1 MSIVKGSKK
10 GSGQARQ
17 PNIAPDSAQS
27 KTRINILYG
36 LAEGEIEGLANG
48 NKSILLE
55 NTPLE
60 DNNGKLNFESVKV
73 DFRSGTNDQDY
84 IEGFPAVESET
95 AIDVEL
101 KAGTPWV
108 KSFKNLD
115 LDALRIRLKWG
126 PLRTQDATSGDV
138 SGVTIEYAVELQTDG
153 GPWTEVLKTKI
164 SDKTSANYER
174 AHRINLPKADSD
186 WLIRVRRITPNS
198 TSEYVSDKMYIE
210 AVTEVID
217 AKLRY
222 PNTALLGLQYD
233 AETFNN
239 VAKIAVECK
248 GTKIKLPS
256 NYNPV
261 SRTYAGMWD
270 GTFISAYSNNPA
282 WVYYDICTSDRY
294 GLGDRL
300 TPFMIDKWSLYRL
313 GQYCDESVNDGQ
325 GGQEPRFTCNV
336 YLQRAEEAYEI
347 LKKLAGVFRAI
358 SYWDGNSIICDADI
372 PQDTY
377 FTYTRANVIG
387 EFEYSGTRARDRHNV
402 VKVAFDNPANHYK
415 TEYEYVRDE
424 QAISDSGQVRILD
437 LNAWG
442 CTSRGQAQRAGLWA
456 LKSEQSETRTVTF
469 KVGLDGWI
477 PQPGRVIEIA
487 DELFAG
493 RANGGRVS
501 AISEDRVNLT
511 IDRDDVVAKPGDRL
525 VVNGENGKAQ
535 TRIIQSINGRVI
547 TVTLPFDLNS
557 IAAENIWV
565 IDAQDLATMKFRVI
579 SIRQEEKNKFTIN
592 AIQYNSKKF
601 DEIDSGAY
609 FEEVPISVIN
619 PTIQDPVSDILITSE
634 NKVNQGINI
643 TTMIL
648 SWKQAKGAVKYLVEW
663 RKDNGSWLRL
673 PLTGN
678 NSLEVQG
685 VYSGNYQARVTAI
698 SAFEVSSLPVYSSI
712 TELVGKNGLPPKLEF
727 IRATGILFGMQLDW
741 SFPKVGA
748 QDAAYV
754 EIRVSPDGVSNIA
767 PLGQFAYPTN
777 THKIQGLQPN
787 LIQYYSGRIVDKI
800 GNVGA
805 WSEWVNGT
813 TIANPEAV
821 LDLIS
826 GHIAES
832 DLAKELQGKIENTVN
847 VAEAA
852 EQAAT
857 NAQTAAS
864 SAQTAASNAQT
875 AATDAKTAATSA
887 QTAASTAQT
896 QATNAQQV
904 ANEAS
909 ATAANAKNAADQA
922 VTAAS
927 SATAAAA
934 SAATTATNA
943 QTTAN
948 NASVAANN
956 ANTAAATAQASATS
970 ANTAA
975 SNAQKDATSAITAA
989 ANAQTSANNA
999 ATAASKVASD
1009 LTTTTNQLNQK
1020 IADETGAR
1028 TTAISQMND
1037 GLTTETTQRK
1047 SEDAALLSNVET
1059 YKSSTNGTLSSLQT
1073 QITTNATNTSVNTS
1087 KITSLDSRL
1096 TTNEGKTAD
1105 ATTSAATAQQT
1116 ANTAVTNAA
1125 AAASSVTSLK
1135 AELSTGKGINNIVAP
1150 FSDPQELSTNIL
1162 GASRTVALVN
1172 SLMRVKGKAYDVTFT
1187 AAAGNIY
1194 FGSAST
1200 ATVNTTAAGSIT
1212 GGKRYM
1218 LSAYLKNL
1226 DATKQADVYFTLLW
1240 FKRALDGSVSTSQVT
1255 LQSQLTG
1262 NLRVTPSN
1270 DGGTITFKGVVA
1282 PVDAFAFTFICT
1294 GNGTYNVA
1302 GSRILIDMLM
1312 FEESIGDDKP
1322 ASTWTAGPADLGAI
1336 KTALDTNATAISGIT
1351 TRVGNAEG
1359 TITSQGNSITQLNNS
1374 VTTIN
1379 GALSNKADAT
1389 ALNALTSRVSNA
1401 EGSISSQSTNITN
1414 LQNSVTS
1421 INGTL
1426 LTKADN
1432 AALQTLDSKVTTIN
1446 GKVEVNSTAIT
1457 SLSSSLNNATSFI
1470 LMNAGNALT
1479 DWVTYAASGEYS
1491 VISEATGQTGKVIQ
1505 LGNNA
1510 GNDTVW
1516 MHANNLI
1523 PFDQTKTYRIRAR
1536 YRRRSGTGVI
1546 YVGIAQKTPDKA
1558 FYVTTTN
1565 TQTANMGSSNY
1576 AISAHAPAIDEWQ
1589 EVVAYFKGRSAGA
1602 AGGSGT
1608 QASPRT
1614 VSQMTGFITPMFLA
1628 NYANQTGTVELDYL
1642 ILEDAEAIAGNQAN
1656 ATALDTLDSKV
1667 TDVDGRLTTTTNSV
1681 TSLGSRMT
1689 TAEGGINSTNTAV
1702 SALSTRM
1709 TNAEGSITNQSSS
1722 ITSLQ
1727 NSVTSINGTLANK
1740 ADASAVTALTNRVTT
1755 AEGTITSQGN
1765 SITSLRNDLTTTNN
1779 AVATK
1784 ADSSALN
1791 TLDSKVTGIDGRVT
1805 SNASAITSLKTE
1817 LSTGKG
1823 ANLLIASY
1831 SDPQVLP
1838 YAATKAN
1845 VNLGLTP
1852 SLERSGK
1859 AYTFT
1864 NVTSNVANYI
1874 YLGHYSDRTKASIGM
1889 TGGAKYLLSF
1899 YAKAE
1904 AAGFVGRFF
1913 LRALDNTDAAIATT
1927 GLNLLGTSSQTVRF
1941 GTTWTKYSFY
1951 LSSPVP
1957 AGAVAGSLLF
1967 YTGGIAGE
1975 VTPAGAMVT
1984 IDKMMIEEFIGT
1996 EKEGSSWVAGSPDLA
2011 AIQTT
2016 LDANSSAITNLT
2028 SRVSNTEG
2036 VVTSQSNSISSLNN
2050 SVTSINTALSSKADA
2065 SAVNTLSNK
2074 VTAAEGN
2081 ITSQGNAITS
2091 LRNDLN
2097 TTNDKVSTKA
2107 DTSALTSLDTK
2118 VTSIDGRVTTNT
2130 NAVTS
2135 LQGRVNTVESGLS
2148 TKAEA
2153 TALNNYYTKTEADS
2167 ATSGAI
2173 DTFNSQLTIGGVNVV
2188 TNSEA
2193 PRTSA
2198 ATSNKEYL
2206 LYERSAELKAFYD
2219 ENLDKPI
2226 TISFDMSVP
2235 VVGAVQVYSSNGSA
2249 HTFTTSVNAVIANQW
2264 IKYSVTVN
2272 PRTHTANTTVS
2283 TIEFYGTYGTG
2294 RIPTIRKLQI
2304 EAGTKATAWSPS
2316 PRDTKALLDANATA
2330 IQTTQ
2335 TKVDNIDGRLTT
2347 ATDSI
2352 TSLGSRMSTAEG
2364 NITGTNSA
2372 LSGLSTR
2379 MTTAEGK
2386 ITNQSDSIAS
2396 LQNSVSTI
2404 NGSLANKADSSV
2416 VNSLT
2421 SRVAAT
2427 EGSLVSQSGQ
2437 ITTLNNNLTTTNNN
2451 LTATNTA
2458 LNDVN
2463 DLARLQTLGKPL
2475 RDDPMFATGTGGLGS
2490 YAAITGSSFT
2500 RQAKSSDNPSTSTN
2514 EMLLAFT
2521 STVTGLGSGWYPTSP
2536 TLVGGPN
2543 KVFLIKQVIKMP
2555 VGFYLVA
2562 IGNDIGTG
2570 GYRKIYGNIDG
2581 TGKFET
2587 YLTVVACG
2595 PDATASIQGHFRAAV
2610 RSTQTGTTANPIEVK
2625 LASYEVFDVT
2635 AVNDTIPKAY
2645 RDSITANANA
2655 ISTLTNTV
2663 TQQGNTIT
2671 SQGNS
2676 ITSLNNS
2683 ITSINGSLASK
2694 ADASAVTSLDS
2705 KVTLI
2710 DGKLTSNTSALTALQ
2725 SSFDGLPNQGVNIF
2739 GPEISNP
2746 VEKPTNWTS
2755 GLPFEIVQS
2764 PDTVNVRAFQFTMPA
2779 SSGSGTYFNIGGGQV
2794 PRQWLNEGKY
2804 VFSFVAKTVGGTP
2817 PHPIEWQFY
2826 NADSTRQR
2834 FSITAT
2840 LTRYSGVFTVP
2851 AGGAAVCML
2860 LIGNPTAKAAGQVIN
2875 IERLMLERQVGSNT
2889 TPSTWIAGT
2898 DASGMII
2905 STQAKA
2911 TDLFNTATNQNTATA
2926 GRVTSLES
2934 RMTSTEGT
2942 LSTKADASALQTL
2955 DTKVTNVDGKV
2966 TSNTNAITSLNST
2979 LSNATSSI
2987 SMNAGNS
2994 LIDWTLFNALGEYSI
3009 VAQADGQAGR
3019 VIQLGNN
3026 AGNDMV
3032 WMHPNNFIPFDATKT
3047 YRLRARYRRRFGTG
3061 SVYIGVSQ
3069 KTPDKTLYVTTGNT
3083 LSADMGSSNYAL
3095 NAQTPAFDQWQ
3106 EVVAYF
3112 KGRSTGAATGSG
3124 SQASP
3129 RTISQ
3134 QAGFITP
3141 MFLANYTNQAGIV
3154 ELDYLILEDAE
3165 AIAGNQANATALTTL
3180 DTKVTDVDGR
3190 LATATNSIT
3199 ALGSRMSTAEG
3210 NISATNTALSGLSTR
3225 MTAAE
3230 GGLTNQ
3236 SNSIT
3241 SLTNS
3246 INSLDSDSLI
3256 PDYNLANPEK
3266 WISHYGYAMAQYFKN
3281 TTTGKISNTVFRKDT
3296 TVPVNCF
3303 NYARTPLP
3311 NDRTYKVSFW
3321 VRCSADSN
3329 GLLMIPIGRSTND
3342 GKFTTAGYTSAGV
3355 AVTDVPKNETWTKI
3369 EKIVNLTSTSD
3380 ANPQLFFG
3388 IAPGHTG
3395 SAGWWEIQGYKVSPV
3410 LTTAD
3415 ADSSFATSAALTS
3428 LTSTVTQQGST
3439 LTSQGTDITSL
3450 KNSVTSI
3457 NGTLTNK
3464 ADASAVNTLS
3474 NRVTAAEGNITSQGN
3489 SITSLN
3495 NTLANNDLSNL
3506 ILNPDFID
3514 PKNGW
3519 TAGVIVDATD
3529 AAPNPPSPK
3538 ALKLNNRDSYYGPH
3552 VKCNVGDMF
3561 YVSAWFATPNTAA
3574 TATVVIGLNTR
3585 NVSAVNGWYTV
3596 AAKSTDKTIWT
3607 MVEGYFTVPA
3617 GAVEVRP
3624 WLQVSIAAA
3633 DAPAQLWHVT
3643 NIQVRNITGNKK
3655 LASDLQA
3662 TSSALSTLDSKA
3674 TNIDGRVTSA
3684 SNNIVTLNNSV
3695 TNINTSLSQK
3705 ADASALTSLSNRVT
3719 TAEGNISSQG
3729 GSITS
3734 LTNNLTVTTNTANAA
3749 LPKIQGGTGAA
3760 KLFRG
3765 ALVFQQNGVNI
3776 TGNIVI
3782 QTPITFTSKMFR
3794 LALTGYNYLA
3804 GKTDINLNIG
3814 GYAYSGTS
3822 IIQHGVVNSG
3832 TLPIRVR
3839 LGVRNGTVVVILT
3852 SQAPNAY
3859 WQYPK
3864 FNIDAEIG
3872 YTTAPD
3878 DWING
3883 WSVSVIAE
3891 TDLAT
3896 NGISAIVEPSLL
3908 DVSTEIAANA
3918 TAVTNLTNTVTQQ
3931 GNTITSQ
3938 GNSITALNNSI
3949 TSINGAL
3956 TTKADT
3962 SVVSDLGGRVTTTE
3976 GKIDANTSSITS
3988 LTANLKN
3995 TATGVTMSA
4004 SIDVD
4009 PDNEWIYW
4017 VKNGEVTR
4025 ADDASALGGKVYR
4038 FGNNAG
4044 NDHVNAKSRAKL
4056 PFDQTKTYRIRARYR
4071 RNSGTGTIYCA
4082 LFGIAADGVSHV
4094 NSSNTVTSDAGSSN
4108 YFVINQA
4115 PALNVW
4121 QEVTVYVKGRAAG
4134 AATGSWTLDS
4144 PRQVPNATAYISVQF
4159 LANYS
4164 NAAGVV
4170 DLDYLIIED
4179 ADAIAAN
4186 DTTAKAL
4193 TSLTTRVSTAEGTI
4207 TSQGNSITTLNNSI
4221 TTINGTLAT
4230 KADSSALTT
4239 LANRVTVT
4247 EGSITSQGSSITS
4260 LNSSVSGL
4268 LKDVEVT
4275 DTRSTNQAPSWY
4287 WATYPKRI
4295 VREFKQA
4302 STLGLTGMG
4311 TYVSLETYVYYSDAT
4326 GGPIIQ
4332 IARGTDSKLTAE
4344 RRSTNAS
4351 TWGTWSQDIKTLS
4364 DGLVNKAEASAL
4376 TSLDAKVTTI
4386 DGKVSTQATSITNLT
4401 TTVGGHTSSIQSQ
4414 QQSIDGLTARATL
4427 KLQSGNLVGGVGIE
4441 NDSKTVDFIVQANRF
4456 AIGAPSTVTGTVTP
4470 KYAFTY
4476 QSTSTT
4482 LPNGTVIP
4490 AGLYLDNASI
4500 GYINANKINA
4510 DSLSAISATLGTLTT
4525 YRDPA
4530 KPNGARMVLT
4540 GSLITVY
4547 DDNNV
4552 VRVRLGLW

>member
-36 LAEGEIEGLANG
+36 LAEGEIEGLASG

-138 SGVTIEYAVELQTDG
+138 SGVTIEYAVDLQTDG

-313 GQYCDESVNDGQ
+313 GQYCDESVADGQ

-347 LKKLAGVFRAI
+347 LKKLAGIFRAI

-547 TVTLPFDLNS
+547 TVTLPFDLGS

-609 FEEVPISVIN
+609 FEEIPISVIN
-619 PTIQDPVSDILITSE
+619 PTIQDPVSNILITSE

-698 SAFEVSSLPVYSSI
+698 SAFEVSSLPVYSPI
-712 TELVGKNGLPPKLEF
+712 TELVGKKGVPPKLEF

-741 SFPKVGA
+741 SFPNVGA

-777 THKIQGLQPN
+777 THKVQGLQPN

-813 TIANPEAV
+813 TIADPEAV

-826 GHIAES
+826 GHITES
-832 DLAKELQGKIENTVN
+832 DLTKELQGKIENTVN

-864 SAQTAASNAQT
+864 SAQTAASNAQM
-875 AATDAKTAATSA
+875 AAKDAKTAATSA

-909 ATAANAKNAADQA
+909 ATAANAQNAADQA
-922 VTAAS
+922 ASTALTANNIATNAKTAADNAQTLAQ
-927 SATAAAA
+927 SATSAAATA
-934 SAATTATNA
+934 NTAATNAQTTATNA
-943 QTTAN
+943 QT
-948 NASVAANN
+948 AAND
-956 ANTAAATAQASATS
+956 AA
-970 ANTAA
+970 
-975 SNAQKDATSAITAA
+975 K
-989 ANAQTSANNA
+989 
-999 ATAASKVASD
+999 AASKVASD
-1009 LTTTTNQLNQK
+1009 LTTSTNQLNQK
-1020 IADETGAR
+1020 IADETSAR
-1028 TTAISQMND
+1028 TTAISQMKD

-1047 SEDAALLSNVET
+1047 SEDAALLSNIET
-1059 YKSSTNGTLSSLQT
+1059 YKSSTNNSLASLQT
-1073 QITTNATNTSVNTS
+1073 QITTNATNTSANTS
-1087 KITSLDSRL
+1087 KISSLDSRL

-1105 ATTSAATAQQT
+1105 AINSAATAQQT

-1125 AAASSVTSLK
+1125 ATASAVTSLK
-1135 AELSTGKGINNIVAP
+1135 SELSTGKGINNIVAP
-1150 FSDPQELSTNIL
+1150 YSDPQELSANIL

-1200 ATVNTTAAGSIT
+1200 STVNTTAAGSIT

-1226 DATKQADVYFTLLW
+1226 DAAKQADVYISLLW
-1240 FKRALDGSVSTSQVT
+1240 FRRAADGTVSTAQAT
-1255 LQSQLTG
+1255 LQNQATG
-1262 NLRVTPSN
+1262 NLRVTPTN
-1270 DGGTITFKGVVA
+1270 DGGTISFKAVTA
-1282 PVDAFAFTFICT
+1282 PADAFAFSFICT
-1294 GNGTYNVA
+1294 GNGTYNVV

-1312 FEESIGDDKP
+1312 LEEYIGDDKP

-1336 KTALDTNATAISGIT
+1336 KSALDANASAISTLT
-1351 TRVGNAEG
+1351 TRVTNDEGVITSQGNSITQLNNSITTINGTLTNKADATALNALTNRVSNAEG
-1359 TITSQGNSITQLNNS
+1359 VITSQGNSITQLNNS
-1374 VTTIN
+1374 VNSIN
-1379 GALSNKADAT
+1379 GTLSDKADAT
-1389 ALNALTSRVSNA
+1389 ALNS
-1401 EGSISSQSTNITN
+1401 
-1414 LQNSVTS
+1414 
-1421 INGTL
+1421 
-1426 LTKADN
+1426 
-1432 AALQTLDSKVTTIN
+1432 
-1446 GKVEVNSTAIT
+1446 
-1457 SLSSSLNNATSFI
+1457 
-1470 LMNAGNALT
+1470 
-1479 DWVTYAASGEYS
+1479 
-1491 VISEATGQTGKVIQ
+1491 
-1505 LGNNA
+1505 
-1510 GNDTVW
+1510 
-1516 MHANNLI
+1516 
-1523 PFDQTKTYRIRAR
+1523 
-1536 YRRRSGTGVI
+1536 
-1546 YVGIAQKTPDKA
+1546 
-1558 FYVTTTN
+1558 
-1565 TQTANMGSSNY
+1565 
-1576 AISAHAPAIDEWQ
+1576 
-1589 EVVAYFKGRSAGA
+1589 
-1602 AGGSGT
+1602 
-1608 QASPRT
+1608 
-1614 VSQMTGFITPMFLA
+1614 
-1628 NYANQTGTVELDYL
+1628 
-1642 ILEDAEAIAGNQAN
+1642 
-1656 ATALDTLDSKV
+1656 
-1667 TDVDGRLTTTTNSV
+1667 
-1681 TSLGSRMT
+1681 
-1689 TAEGGINSTNTAV
+1689 
-1702 SALSTRM
+1702 
-1709 TNAEGSITNQSSS
+1709 
-1722 ITSLQ
+1722 
-1727 NSVTSINGTLANK
+1727 
-1740 ADASAVTALTNRVTT
+1740 LTNRVTT
-1755 AEGTITSQGN
+1755 AEGQITAQGSAIVSIKNDLVATNNALSTKADSSALNTLDSKVTSIDGRVTSNAGAITSLRSELSTGKGSNLLIAPFSDPQGVPYTAVKSGVEVSLIDSTLRIGKAYNFKNLTANISNYVYIGNYSDGKQAPVAVRSGSKLLFSFYAKADVAGFIGRFALRVFNQSGANVQVVTLLWPSTQTQNVSFTTDLVKYTLYLSSPIHADGVTASILLYTGGASSAAMTPAGAILTMDKLMIEEYVGDNKDGSPWVAGSADLNGLYASLDASATAVSNLTTRVTNAEGTLTSQGN
-1765 SITSLRNDLTTTNN
+1765 SITSLRNDLTTTN
-1779 AVATK
+1779 
-1784 ADSSALN
+1784 
-1791 TLDSKVTGIDGRVT
+1791 
-1805 SNASAITSLKTE
+1805 
-1817 LSTGKG
+1817 
-1823 ANLLIASY
+1823 
-1831 SDPQVLP
+1831 
-1838 YAATKAN
+1838 
-1845 VNLGLTP
+1845 
-1852 SLERSGK
+1852 
-1859 AYTFT
+1859 
-1864 NVTSNVANYI
+1864 SNV
-1874 YLGHYSDRTKASIGM
+1874 
-1889 TGGAKYLLSF
+1889 
-1899 YAKAE
+1899 
-1904 AAGFVGRFF
+1904 
-1913 LRALDNTDAAIATT
+1913 
-1927 GLNLLGTSSQTVRF
+1927 
-1941 GTTWTKYSFY
+1941 
-1951 LSSPVP
+1951 
-1957 AGAVAGSLLF
+1957 
-1967 YTGGIAGE
+1967 
-1975 VTPAGAMVT
+1975 
-1984 IDKMMIEEFIGT
+1984 
-1996 EKEGSSWVAGSPDLA
+1996 
-2011 AIQTT
+2011 
-2016 LDANSSAITNLT
+2016 
-2028 SRVSNTEG
+2028 
-2036 VVTSQSNSISSLNN
+2036 
-2050 SVTSINTALSSKADA
+2050 SK
-2065 SAVNTLSNK
+2065 
-2074 VTAAEGN
+2074 
-2081 ITSQGNAITS
+2081 
-2091 LRNDLN
+2091 
-2097 TTNDKVSTKA
+2097 KA

-2130 NAVTS
+2130 NAVTA
-2135 LQGRVNTVESGLS
+2135 LQGRVTTVESGLS
-2148 TKAEA
+2148 TKADA
-2153 TALNNYYTKTEADS
+2153 SALSNYYTKTEADS

-2173 DTFNSQLTIGGVNVV
+2173 DTFNSQLTIGGVNAVA
-2188 TNSEA
+2188 NSEA
-2193 PRTSA
+2193 PRTSTA
-2198 ATSNKEYL
+2198 ATNKEYL

-2226 TISFDMSVP
+2226 TISFEMSVP
-2235 VVGAVQVYSSNGSA
+2235 VVGAVQVYASNNSA
-2249 HTFTTSVNAVIANQW
+2249 HTFSISVNAVIANQW

-2272 PRTHTANTTVS
+2272 PRTHTASTTVS

-2316 PRDTKALLDANATA
+2316 PRDTKALIDANATA

-2335 TKVDNIDGRLTT
+2335 TQVNNIDGRLTT
-2347 ATDSI
+2347 ATESI
-2352 TSLGSRMSTAEG
+2352 TSLGSRMTTAEG
-2364 NITGTNSA
+2364 NITGTNNA
-2372 LSGLSTR
+2372 VSGLSTR

-2396 LQNSVSTI
+2396 LQNSVTSI
-2404 NGSLANKADSSV
+2404 NGTLANKADSSAV
-2416 VNSLT
+2416 HNLT
-2421 SRVAAT
+2421 SRVEAA
-2427 EGSLVSQSGQ
+2427 EGSLTSQSGQ
-2437 ITTLNNNLTTTNNN
+2437 ITTLNNSLTTTNN
-2451 LTATNTA
+2451 T

-2463 DLARLQTLGKPL
+2463 ALARLLSLGKPL
-2475 RDDPMFATGTGGLGS
+2475 RDDPTFKTTSSGGLSAYVFPAGTS
-2490 YAAITGSSFT
+2490 WVK
-2500 RQAKSSDNPSTSTN
+2500 QAKSTDNPTDSTS
-2514 EMLLAFT
+2514 EMLIRAT
-2521 STVTGLGSGWYPTSP
+2521 QALGGGWYPTVP
-2536 TLVGGPN
+2536 NLVLTPN
-2543 KVFLIKQVIKMP
+2543 KIFLIKQIIKMP
-2555 VGFYLVA
+2555 VGTKLLAV
-2562 IGNDIGTG
+2562 GNTTGTG
-2570 GYRKIYGNIDG
+2570 GYIRILGNDLG

-2587 YLTVVACG
+2587 YYTVIQGG
-2595 PDATASIQGHFRAAV
+2595 PDAANTIQGHNRV
-2610 RSTQTGTTANPIEVK
+2610 VNGTNPPVPSTANPVDAI

-2645 RDSITANANA
+2645 SDSIAANASA
-2655 ISTLTNTV
+2655 ITNLSNTV

-2671 SQGNS
+2671 SHSNS
-2676 ITSLNNS
+2676 ITTLNNS
-2683 ITSINGSLASK
+2683 ITSINGSLANK
-2694 ADASAVTSLDS
+2694 AESSALQSLDS
-2705 KVTLI
+2705 KVTTI
-2710 DGKLTSNTSALTALQ
+2710 DGKVTSNTSALTALQ
-2725 SSFDGLPNQGVNIF
+2725 SSFDGLPNQGVNLL

-2746 VEKPTNWTS
+2746 VEKPTNWVS
-2755 GLPFEIVQS
+2755 GLPYEVVLS
-2764 PDTVNVRAFQFTMPA
+2764 TDTINVRAFQFTMPA
-2779 SSGSGTYFNIGGGQV
+2779 ASGSGLYFNIGGGQV
-2794 PRQWLNEGKY
+2794 PRQWLTEGKY
-2804 VFSFVAKTVGGTP
+2804 IFSFVAKTVDGTP
-2817 PHPIEWQFY
+2817 PHPIDWLMY
-2826 NADSTRQR
+2826 NVSATRLR
-2834 FSITAT
+2834 FNITAT

-2851 AGGAAVCML
+2851 AGGAAACML
-2860 LIGNPTAKAAGQVIN
+2860 LIGNPTAKAAGQVVV
-2875 IERLMLERQVGSNT
+2875 IERMMLERQVGSNT
-2889 TPSTWIAGT
+2889 TPSTWIAGS
-2898 DASGMII
+2898 DPSGMII

-2911 TDLFNTATNQNTATA
+2911 TDLFNTATNQNSATA

-2934 RMTSTEGT
+2934 RMTSTEGA

-2966 TSNTNAITSLNST
+2966 TSNTNAITSLSST

-2994 LIDWTLFNALGEYSI
+2994 FTDWTVKDGYGEYSV

-3026 AGNDMV
+3026 SGNDMI
-3032 WMHPNNFIPFDATKT
+3032 WLHPNNFIPFDSAKT
-3047 YRLRARYRRRFGTG
+3047 YRLRARYRRRAGTG
-3061 SVYIGVSQ
+3061 TVYIGITQ
-3069 KTPDKTLYVTTGNT
+3069 KTPDKALYVTTSNT
-3083 LSADMGSSNYAL
+3083 LTSDMNSSNYIAS
-3095 NAQTPAFDQWQ
+3095 AQSPTADQWQ
-3106 EVVAYF
+3106 EVVAYI
-3112 KGRSTGAATGSG
+3112 KGRAAGAATGSG

-3129 RTISQ
+3129 RTVAQ

-3141 MFLANYTNQAGIV
+3141 MFLANYANQSGTV

-3210 NISATNTALSGLSTR
+3210 NISATNSALSGLSIR

-3256 PDYNLANPEK
+3256 PDYNLANSEK
-3266 WISHYGYAMAQYFKN
+3266 WISHYGYAMAQYFKT
-3281 TTTGKISNTVFRKDT
+3281 TTTGKVSNTVFRKDT

-3329 GLLMIPIGRSTND
+3329 GLLMIPIGRSGND
-3342 GKFTTAGYTSAGV
+3342 GKFTTSGYTSVGV

-3395 SAGWWEIQGYKVSPV
+3395 TSGWWEVQGYKVSPV

-3415 ADSSFATSAALTS
+3415 ADSSFATSAALSS
-3428 LTSTVTQQGST
+3428 LTSTVNQQGST
-3439 LTSQGTDITSL
+3439 ITSQGTDITNL

-3464 ADASAVNTLS
+3464 ADATAVNTLS

-3506 ILNPDFID
+3506 ILNPDFVD
-3514 PKNGW
+3514 PKSGW

-3561 YVSAWFATPNTAA
+3561 YVSAWFATPNTSA
-3574 TATVVIGLNTR
+3574 TATAVIGLNTR

-3596 AAKSTDKTIWT
+3596 AAKSTDKTTWT

-3617 GAVEVRP
+3617 GAVEIRP

-3633 DAPAQLWHVT
+3633 DAAAQLWHVT

-3662 TSSALSTLDSKA
+3662 TSSALSTLDSKV

-3695 TNINTSLSQK
+3695 TNINTALSQK
-3705 ADASALTSLSNRVT
+3705 ADASALSSLSNRVT

-3729 GSITS
+3729 SSITS
-3734 LTNNLTVTTNTANAA
+3734 LTNNLAVTTNTANAA

-3765 ALVFQQNGVNI
+3765 VLVFQQNGANVV
-3776 TGNIVI
+3776 GNIVI

-3814 GYAYSGTS
+3814 GYAYTGTS

-3832 TLPIRVR
+3832 TLPMRVR
-3839 LGVRNGTVVVILT
+3839 MGVRNGTVVVILT

-3872 YTTAPD
+3872 YTTPPD

-3883 WSVSVIAE
+3883 WSASLIAE
-3891 TDLAT
+3891 ADLSSS
-3896 NGISAIVEPSLL
+3896 GISAIVEPSLL
-3908 DVSTEIAANA
+3908 DVSTQI
-3918 TAVTNLTNTVTQQ
+3918 TASASAISNLTNTVTQQ
-3931 GNTITSQ
+3931 GDTITSHS
-3938 GNSITALNNSI
+3938 NSITTLNNSI

-3956 TTKADT
+3956 NTKAST
-3962 SVVSDLGGRVTTTE
+3962 SAVTDLDSRVTTAE
-3976 GKIDANTSSITS
+3976 GKITANTSSITS

-3995 TATGVTMSA
+3995 IANGITMSA
-4004 SIDVD
+4004 SLDVD
-4009 PDNEWIYW
+4009 PDSEWNYW
-4017 VKNGEVTR
+4017 IKNGEVAR
-4025 ADDASALGGKVYR
+4025 ADDTSALGGKVYR

-4044 NDHVNAKSRAKL
+4044 NDHVNARSKAKL

-4071 RNSGTGTIYCA
+4071 RLSGTGTIYCA
-4082 LFGIAADGVSHV
+4082 VCCLALDGISHV
-4094 NSSNTVTSDAGSSN
+4094 NSSNTVSSDFGSSN
-4108 YFVINQA
+4108 YFVINQS
-4115 PALNVW
+4115 PANNVW
-4121 QEVTVYVKGRAAG
+4121 QEVTVYVKGRSTG
-4134 AATGSWTLDS
+4134 AAAGSWTLAA
-4144 PRQVPNATAYISVQF
+4144 PRQMPNATAFLSVQF

-4164 NAAGVV
+4164 NTAGMTE
-4170 DLDYLIIED
+4170 LDYIIIED

-4186 DTTAKAL
+4186 DATANAL
-4193 TSLTTRVSTAEGTI
+4193 SSLDTRVTTAEGKI
-4207 TSQGNSITTLNNSI
+4207 TSQGSSITSLNNSI
-4221 TTINGTLAT
+4221 TTINGTLSS
-4230 KADSSALTT
+4230 KADSSALTN
-4239 LANRVTVT
+4239 LANRVTAT

-4260 LNSSVSGL
+4260 LNSSVNGL
-4268 LKDVEVT
+4268 LKDIEVT
-4275 DTRSTNQAPSWY
+4275 DTRSTNQPPSWY
-4287 WATYPKRI
+4287 WTNYPKRI

-4302 STLGLTGMG
+4302 SIIGLTGMG

-4326 GGPIIQ
+4326 GGAIIQ
-4332 IARGTDSKLTAE
+4332 IARGSDSKLTAE
-4344 RRSTNAS
+4344 RRSASTS
-4351 TWGTWSQDIKTLS
+4351 TWGAWSQDIKTLS
-4364 DGLVNKAEASAL
+4364 DGLANKAEASVL
-4376 TSLDAKVTTI
+4376 TSLDTKVTTI

-4414 QQSIDGLTARATL
+4414 QESIDGLKARATL

-4441 NDSKTVDFIVQANRF
+4441 NDSKTVDFIIQANRF

-4490 AGLYLDNASI
+4490 PGLYLDNASI
-4500 GYINANKINA
+4500 GYINADKINA
-4510 DSLSAISATLGTLTT
+4510 SSLSAITATLGTLTT
-4525 YRDPA
+4525 HKDPT

-4540 GSLITVY
+4540 GSLLEVY

-4552 VRVRLGLW
+4552 MRVRLGLWD